1 MPHSIRSSSA
11 SAPCRLDWRPSRWL
25 AIALC
30 LLGVLAGLSLLASEM
45 PATAAW
51 PLALLAVGEGI
62 RLARGTMRSPR
73 RILVWPY
80 DGMPTLDGVALNAAE
95 LHWRGPLAFL
105 RWRDAGGRVQR
116 LTWWPDVLP
125 AAARRELRL
134 AALESSGAAVAA
146 SMAP

>member
-30 LLGVLAGLSLLASEM
+30 LLGVLAALSALASEL
-45 PATAAW
+45 PPVAAW

-62 RLARGTMRSPR
+62 RLTRGTLRSPR
-73 RILVWPY
+73 RTLVWPF
-80 DGMPTLDGVALNAAE
+80 DGIPTLDGVALGE
-95 LHWRGPLAFL
+95 PKLHWRGPLAFL
-105 RWRDAGGRVQR
+105 RWRDAGGRVRR

-134 AALESSGAAVAA
+134 AALEGSGAATVA